1 VPFLIVANPESGR
14 PGDDLPAAAAALV
27 QELVGTNG
35 VLGVLP
41 PGR

>member
-14 PGDDLPAAAAALV
+14 PGDDLPAAAALV